1 MPDNELDI
9 LKAYFQNLQ
18 EESDNSIYTD
28 KILNTAEFISHI
40 ENNQEHFRNY
50 CEFLIFPGDYCAGL
64 TFATPSH
71 TERLIKYVMD
81 KEDLSREEVVNSIP
95 RECSPMY
102 YLADKYGVAL
112 CWYDRVLLPSDT
124 HLIIHSVLTILDK
137 KGIIDIVT
145 QSDNNEYRYFLYR
158 ESLKRK

>member
-1 MPDNELDI
+1 MSDKELDI
-9 LKAYFQNLQ
+9 LKAYIKNLQ
-18 EESDNSIYTD
+18 EESNSSIYTN
-28 KILNTAEFISHI
+28 KILNTSEFISHI
-40 ENNQEHFRNY
+40 ENNREHFRNY
-50 CEFLIFPGDYCAGL
+50 CEFLIFPDDYCAGL

-71 TERLIKYVMD
+71 TERLLKYVMD
-81 KEDLSREEVVNSIP
+81 KENLSREEVVDSIP

-112 CWYDRVLLPSDT
+112 CWYDRVLLPSDA

-145 QSDNNEYRYFLYR
+145 QSVNNEYKRYLYR